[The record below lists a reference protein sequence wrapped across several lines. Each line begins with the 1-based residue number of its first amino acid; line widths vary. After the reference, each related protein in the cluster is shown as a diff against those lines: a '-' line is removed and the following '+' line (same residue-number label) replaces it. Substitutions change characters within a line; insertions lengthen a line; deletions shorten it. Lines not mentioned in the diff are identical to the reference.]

1 MVYRRSEAV
10 PQDFFAKLY
19 TRRQV
24 HAELETLPMELSAR
38 VFITKDFELRSFIKS
53 VSKAQ
58 LRCLH
63 TLRFGR
69 RGAGNL
75 LDFRRVTQDDMRKL
89 EGLKNIEFVG
99 IDISDD
105 IKSALIKHTKTI
117 YKFKQ
122 LKPNIKFVLYA
133 DMEEDNGMGLIVT
146 V

>member
-1 MVYRRSEAV
+1 
-10 PQDFFAKLY
+10 
-19 TRRQV
+19 
-24 HAELETLPMELSAR
+24 MELSAR

-122 LKPNIKFVLYA
+122 LKLNIKFLLYA
-133 DMEEDNGMGLIVT
+133 DMEEDNGWG
-146 V
+146 